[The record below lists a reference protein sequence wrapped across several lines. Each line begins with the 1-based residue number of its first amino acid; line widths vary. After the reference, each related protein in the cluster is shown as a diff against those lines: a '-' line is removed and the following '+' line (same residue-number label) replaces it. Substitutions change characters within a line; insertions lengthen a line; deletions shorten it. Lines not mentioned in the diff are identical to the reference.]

1 MSLDDTFSLPLG
13 VVNRTDFVKF
23 AGAGGDF
30 NPIHHDDEFARA
42 SGFPS
47 VFAMGMLTASL
58 ASRLLTERFAL
69 ASIRTYEVRFRS
81 MVWPG
86 ENLVAKGRI
95 ADRFEL
101 NGEALVR
108 ITFEVLSGDGEVKIT
123 GSAEVREDIK
133 GVIRD

>member
-1 MSLDDTFSLPLG
+1 MTSTSMSLDDTFSLPLG

-86 ENLVAKGRI
+86 E
-95 ADRFEL
+95 D
-101 NGEALVR
+101 
-108 ITFEVLSGDGEVKIT
+108 LSAAGEV
-123 GSAEVREDIK
+123 
-133 GVIRD
+133 